1 MPEIPHVSRCLD
13 ADAPGGVWSVEE
25 RVDSLPEDSSKVLDS
40 SIVTDHGE
48 MPAVKLRRISEFS
61 VVLDSESVCKCD
73 ST

>member
-1 MPEIPHVSRCLD
+1 M
-13 ADAPGGVWSVEE
+13 SVEE

-40 SIVTDHGE
+40 SIITDHGE

-73 ST
+73 RT